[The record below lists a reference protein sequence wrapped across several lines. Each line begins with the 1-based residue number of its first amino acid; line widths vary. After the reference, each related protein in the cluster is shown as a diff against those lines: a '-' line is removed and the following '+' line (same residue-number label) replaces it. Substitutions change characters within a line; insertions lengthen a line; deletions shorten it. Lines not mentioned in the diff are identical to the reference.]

1 MFRQAV
7 IRLAQRES
15 TMFHYFGGANSNRF
29 YNTTSARRMMQMST
43 TASSSLTNIASR
55 SGSAEPSVSGSWRPQ
70 LTKIVATI
78 GPTSEQLPVLKDL
91 VRCGLRIMRLNF
103 SHATV
108 EEVELRIANLKQCEG
123 RHGNIQHEKDGE
135 RNVRAVLLD
144 TRGPEIRMGKLK
156 NDFSGHETIHLTAG
170 NEVNLRTSEDWSHNG
185 STETDIFIDYP
196 KLHKVL
202 SPGSK
207 ILLDDG
213 AIILTVKDVESS
225 KEFHGNVVCTIDNS
239 GDLRSRAGV
248 NLPGAETDLP
258 ALSVK
263 DKVDIRYGMTKDVDY
278 IAASFVQSAAH
289 VREIKAYVKQ
299 CAQELEWDPSYPL
312 PLIISKIESQT
323 ALKNFDEILKESD
336 GIMVARGDLGV
347 EIPIHQ
353 VTNAQKEMVAACN
366 AVGKPVI
373 VATQMLESMAKNPRP
388 TRAEVSDVTNA
399 VYDGADAVMT
409 SGETAKGK
417 YPVETIKMMN
427 EIIASAE
434 QFAVDRPDL
443 VSPSY
448 GGKIFA
454 NNTSEGCIE
463 ASIAKATV
471 AAATKRGAAAI
482 IVLAKIGSD
491 LPRLVSAYRP
501 NVPIVTFVPSSKM
514 ARQLILNR
522 GIHPV
527 VGALSGVS
535 FHKRPAIAI
544 KRAKEM
550 GFVNSCDDVVIV
562 GIEDDEKEEFGTMK
576 VTSVP

>member
-1 MFRQAV
+1 
-7 IRLAQRES
+7 
-15 TMFHYFGGANSNRF
+15 
-29 YNTTSARRMMQMST
+29 MSS
-43 TASSSLTNIASR
+43 SSSLTNIAS
-55 SGSAEPSVSGSWRPQ
+55 SPESIEPSVTGTWKPQ

-91 VRCGLRIMRLNF
+91 VRCGLRVMRLNF
-103 SHATV
+103 SHATE
-108 EEVELRIANLKQCEG
+108 EEVELRVGNLKKCQG
-123 RHGNIQHEKDGE
+123 RHGNINTKDGDM
-135 RNVRAVLLD
+135 NVRAVLLD

-156 NDFSGHETIHLTAG
+156 NDFSGHETIELKAG
-170 NEVNLRTSEDWSHNG
+170 EEIILHTTEVWADNG
-185 STETDIFIDYP
+185 STATDIFIDYP

-202 SPGSK
+202 VPGSK
-207 ILLDDG
+207 VLLDDG
-213 AIILTVKDVESS
+213 AVILTVKEIESS
-225 KEFHGNVVCTIDNS
+225 KEFNGTVTCTIDFS

-258 ALSVK
+258 AMSTK
-263 DKVDIRYGMTKDVDY
+263 DKIDIKYGLTKDVDY
-278 IAASFVQSAAH
+278 VAASFVQSAAH
-289 VREIKAYVKQ
+289 VKEIKAYMVQ
-299 CAQELEWDPSYPL
+299 CAEELGLDPSYPL

-323 ALKNFDEILKESD
+323 ALKNFDEILEASD

-434 QFAVDRPDL
+434 KFAVDRPDL
-443 VSPSY
+443 AGNSY
-448 GGKIFA
+448 GGKMFA
-454 NNTSEGCIE
+454 NNNKEGCME
-463 ASIAKATV
+463 ASIAKASV
-471 AAATKRGAAAI
+471 AAAVKCHAAAI
-482 IVLAKIGSD
+482 IVLAKTGSN
-491 LPRLVSAYRP
+491 LPRFVSAYRP
-501 NVPIVTFVPSSKM
+501 NIPIITFVPSSKM

-522 GIHPV
+522 GIHPI
-527 VGALSGVS
+527 VGALDGVS

-544 KRAKEM
+544 KHAKDM
-550 GFVNSCDDVVIV
+550 GIIESGENVVIV
-562 GIEDDEKEEFGTMK
+562 GIEDDNEEQFGTMK
-576 VTSVP
+576 VTAVP